1 MMLEMNDLGREKKKT
16 TCVIIS
22 CSIMCQRH
30 CVVVPVSILQ
40 RDGDVNLFSLS
51 GFYRQVFDTF
61 CSSRFRF
68 GCLDTGKG
76 EEQKRDKE
84 HLDLR
89 LSSLRNHYSVQQQ
102 IS

>member
-1 MMLEMNDLGREKKKT
+1 MTWGERRKKT
-16 TCVIIS
+16 TWVIIS

-40 RDGDVNLFSLS
+40 RDEDVNLFTLS

-61 CSSRFRF
+61 RSCRLRF
-68 GCLDTGKG
+68 GCLETGKG

-89 LSSLRNHYSVQQQ
+89 LSCLRNHCSV
-102 IS
+102 